1 MFCSYNGIIT
11 VDNLDES
18 GYVVIHQ
25 GAGLLKTL
33 CISIF
38 CVSLNKKKYIALG
51 LVFKKGFAI
60 FRNPKPHSFYS
71 CHSRGVSFNILMK
84 TPS

>member
-1 MFCSYNGIIT
+1 MLCGNHLKPFNIYMFCSYNGIIT
-11 VDNLDES
+11 ADNLDES

-38 CVSLNKKKYIALG
+38 CVSLNKKKVQCIRPRL
-51 LVFKKGFAI
+51 
-60 FRNPKPHSFYS
+60 
-71 CHSRGVSFNILMK
+71 
-84 TPS
+84 

>member
-38 CVSLNKKKYIALG
+38 CVSLKKKKYIALG

-71 CHSRGVSFNILMK
+71 CHSRGASFNILMK